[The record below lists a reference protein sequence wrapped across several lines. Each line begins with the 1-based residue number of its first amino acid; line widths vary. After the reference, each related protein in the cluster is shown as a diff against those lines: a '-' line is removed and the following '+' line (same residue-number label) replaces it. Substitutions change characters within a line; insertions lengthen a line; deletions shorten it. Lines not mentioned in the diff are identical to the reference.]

1 MNSLKSDDMAL
12 DPSCA
17 PKVLRPLCKFGA
29 CAISC
34 VYPAMAI
41 PFALIGSIYSEIN
54 QQSTQKMLNSLG
66 ERLDELESKNLVT
79 QDYLTSEHYVHLM
92 VDILRKVYAFNTDQK
107 RESVAKIY
115 KDTVQNK
122 VKYAD
127 SDEKLFIEAIEKIN
141 TQEIQILTFMSNN
154 ETVLKTIDSW
164 NNFYELYSSLC
175 RGFSLDKYKFKYF
188 ATQLEQLGL
197 VFCSDLS
204 GYDKHAVFAL
214 VKESDEPHESSAGV
228 TPLGK
233 EFLKYLKK

>member
-41 PFALIGSIYSEIN
+41 PFIYSEIN

-92 VDILRKVYAFNTDQK
+92 VDILRKVYSFNTDQK

-154 ETVLKTIDSW
+154 GTALETIDSW

-175 RGFSLDKYKFKYF
+175 RGFSMDKYKFKYF
-188 ATQLEQLGL
+188 VTQLEQMGL

-204 GYDKHAVFAL
+204 GYDKHVTL
-214 VKESDEPHESSAGV
+214 VKAKVSDEPDESSAGV